1 MKALVTFLVKK
12 KKMLVLAFFLDSLS
26 GGGQQQTTEKGILGH
41 AKDVAIDVAL
51 KLRRRREATCKLV

>member
-1 MKALVTFLVKK
+1 MLALVTFSVKK
-12 KKMLVLAFFLDSLS
+12 KENAGLGLFLDSLS
-26 GGGQQQTTEKGILGH
+26 GGGEQQTTEKGVLGH